1 MSEGFSETNVCGRFA
16 ARLWTKQLAYAA
28 VIMLGALNFGFNV
41 GFGTPAITDLH
52 LQSTFWFGTVIY
64 ITAVPG
70 AVTAAAVLRFI
81 GRRTFTFLCAAIATF
96 FWLLFFAVKENTSEI
111 YPLVIRA
118 LCGFVIGATSVVI
131 PMYLVEIS
139 PPESTGFYGTLNQ
152 VAISFG
158 IVFCDLIA
166 LVTGKPG
173 FYLLTGVG
181 ALICLILAIAIWFI
195 PESPAITEV
204 NPNLIVGADNTT
216 LWSRRWLWP
225 MATVILLMLFQQT
238 TGINV
243 ILNSLDQI
251 VLSRTATWTIGSGV
265 AQVVGNFIGA
275 FFIEYLGRRAVWV
288 ISSAGVAITELVW
301 AIYLASV
308 ESNHGTMEVVQGVL
322 LGLFLFAFGL
332 GGGPIPWFLVPETF
346 PVGVRP
352 IAGSLVSVANWSF
365 AFASMFIRIQSADL
379 VQQFPFYFVV
389 AALSLGGTVFGLFY
403 IKNPEIQA
411 REELHPD
418 IFRIPLN
425 D

>member
-1 MSEGFSETNVCGRFA
+1 MSDPNVFSRFA
-16 ARLWTKQLAYAA
+16 TRLCTPHLAHAA

-41 GFGTPAITDLH
+41 GFGTPAIEDLH
-52 LQSTFWFGTVIY
+52 YMRIEVESFWFAAVIY

-70 AVTAAAVLRFI
+70 AVTAAAFLRFF
-81 GRRTFTFLCAAIATF
+81 GRRTFTFLCAVAATLV
-96 FWLLFFAVKENTSEI
+96 WLLFFIVKDDTPET

-118 LCGFVIGATSVVI
+118 LCGFVIGGSSVVI

-158 IVFCDLIA
+158 IVLCDLIA
-166 LVTGKPG
+166 LVKPKPG
-173 FYLLTGVG
+173 FYLLVGVG
-181 ALICLILAIAIWFI
+181 AFIPLLLSVAIWFV

-204 NPNLIVGADNTT
+204 HSNLAVDNTRT
-216 LWSRRWLWP
+216 LSGRWVWT
-225 MATVILLMLFQQT
+225 MATVIILMLFQQT

-243 ILNSLDQI
+243 ILNSLDRI
-251 VLSRTATWTIGSGV
+251 MPSDLTTWTIVSGA
-265 AQVVGNFIGA
+265 AQVIGNFIGA

-288 ISSAGVAITELVW
+288 ISLGGIAVAELIW
-301 AIYLASV
+301 AIYLLTLKDA
-308 ESNHGTMEVVQGVL
+308 VQHLDWLSGL
-322 LGLFLFAFGL
+322 LLVLFLFAFGF

-346 PVGVRP
+346 PIGVRP

-365 AFASMFIRIQSADL
+365 AFGSMLIRQPKVDF
-379 VQQFPFYFVV
+379 VNQYGFFFVV
-389 AALSLGGTVFGLFY
+389 AALSVGGTVFGLFY

-418 IFRIPLN
+418 IFRVPLGE
-425 D
+425 